1 MKKLITLLFIC
12 AFVVSFAQDTLV
24 PDFKNQPMLLQGD
37 KLVKLEKQTS
47 EQKAKMKGM
56 GYGGTSMFILL
67 LGEFSPVT
75 ASSNPTFYIK
85 VEDDVDPE
93 SVYYLTK
100 VTKANSKGREI
111 EIMRTS
117 AFAGYGAKGKSTKK
131 DDVACTYE
139 KVEGNIF
146 KFSPNAPLAA
156 GEYAFISVA
165 QGGAG
170 SAQSLVFAFGVK

>member
-1 MKKLITLLFIC
+1 MVS
-12 AFVVSFAQDTLV
+12 AFVVSFAQNTLV

-56 GYGGTSMFILL
+56 GYGGTSMFIYLI
-67 LGEFSPVT
+67 GQNSPVV
-75 ASSNPTFYIK
+75 ASSTPTFYIK
-85 VEDDVDPE
+85 VEDEVDPE

-139 KVEGNIF
+139 KVEGNVF
-146 KFSPNAPLAA
+146 KFSPNAPLEA
-156 GEYAFISVA
+156 GEYAFIAVS
-165 QGGAG
+165 QGTSG